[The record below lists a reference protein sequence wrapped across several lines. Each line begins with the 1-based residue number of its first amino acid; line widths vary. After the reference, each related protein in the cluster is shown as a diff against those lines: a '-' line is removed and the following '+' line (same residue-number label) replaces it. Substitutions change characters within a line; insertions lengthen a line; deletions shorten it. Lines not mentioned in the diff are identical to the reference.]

1 MKEKLVGMLMGG
13 HNSEHEVSL
22 KTGAALAAAL
32 RRRHYRVVEI
42 IVDESLPRVL
52 LDEGV
57 QVAFVALHGRWGE
70 DGCMQ
75 GLLESMRIPYTG
87 CGVLAA
93 ALSMD
98 KVFSKKLFRQA
109 DLPLAEDVVLTGE
122 QWRDCT
128 AADLPFGLPAVV
140 KPSREGSSVGV
151 TIVKREQQ
159 LAAALQAAAGLAG
172 DILVERYVAGREI
185 SVAVLDGRV
194 LGAIE
199 IRPQREFYDY
209 TAKYKSGGT
218 TSYLFPAPLK
228 PAQEQEAGRLAAGAY
243 RALGCRGVSRVDLL
257 LDEQGRYVVLEV
269 NTIPGMTEASLVPK
283 IAQGVGISFD
293 ELAERILLGA
303 ALKA

>member
-32 RRRHYRVVEI
+32 RRRGYRVEEI
-42 IVDESLPRVL
+42 VVAENLPRVL
-52 LDEGV
+52 LEVGV

-70 DGCMQ
+70 DGCVQ

-98 KVFSKKLFRQA
+98 KVFSKKLFRQEG
-109 DLPLAEDVVLTGE
+109 LPLAEDVVLGGE

-128 AADLPFGLPAVV
+128 AADLPFGLPVVV

-151 TIVKREQQ
+151 AIVRREQD

-172 DILVERYVAGREI
+172 DVLVERYVAGREI

-209 TAKYKSGGT
+209 TAKYESGGT
-218 TSYLFPAPLK
+218 TGYLFPAPLE
-228 PAQEQEAGRLAAGAY
+228 PGQQQQAGRLAEIAY

-257 LDEQGRYVVLEV
+257 LDQQGRFVVLEV

-293 ELAERILLGA
+293 ELAERLLLGA